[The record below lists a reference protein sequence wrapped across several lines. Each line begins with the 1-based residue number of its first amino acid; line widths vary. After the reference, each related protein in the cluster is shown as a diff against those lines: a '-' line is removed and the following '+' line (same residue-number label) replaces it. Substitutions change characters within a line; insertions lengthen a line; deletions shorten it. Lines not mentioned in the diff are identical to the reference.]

1 MKVRY
6 LLGTVAALVALLAIG
21 ATACG
26 GGDDGGDTL
35 STDDIRTQKGIVA
48 AAGAGFG
55 GENLEADGDSA
66 LTGAPAPQIGADAG
80 GIGDDRAAVDVEGF
94 GFAPSSYLQAAGSG
108 TGITV
113 QGYGTA
119 TADADSARVEL
130 WFSRFSERG
139 IPFPEPAFDDDI
151 DMGDADGA
159 TSSGSSGSTGS
170 VEAEPV
176 PPPDEFFDDG
186 FEMQEVEPITEVD
199 LQPVIDALVDAGVAR
214 SDIELVGQE
223 YFDPYYASASLRV
236 TVDDTD
242 SIDAI
247 VQAAGDA
254 AAQLE
259 NIEMQ
264 SSNVSYTVSDCSA
277 LQTAALETAIEDA
290 GDNGVLFADAL
301 GVGLGDII
309 GATNFSYF
317 PTDGS
322 ACDSYYGYY
331 PVYEAVGFRG
341 LEEAEVQVYAQV
353 AVTYAI
359 ATP

>member
-6 LLGTVAALVALLAIG
+6 LLGTVVALLAIG

-35 STDDIRTQKGIVA
+35 SADDIQTQKGIVS
-48 AAGAGFG
+48 AAGAAFG
-55 GENLEADGDSA
+55 GENLEAAEDSA
-66 LTGAPAPQIGADAG
+66 LNAAPAPQIAVDGG
-80 GIGDDRAAVDVEGF
+80 GIGGDRLSVSIDAGV
-94 GFAPSSYLQAAGSG
+94 GFAPNSYLQATGAG

-119 TADADSARVEL
+119 TAAADSAKIDFYFGKFQDRVL
-130 WFSRFSERG
+130 
-139 IPFPEPAFDDDI
+139 PFPEPLFDEDVEF
-151 DMGDADGA
+151 GDADGA
-159 TSSGSSGSTGS
+159 TSSGGSGSIGGI
-170 VEAEPV
+170 EDEPA

-186 FEMQEVEPITEVD
+186 FELQEVEPITEAD
-199 LQPVIDALVDAGVAR
+199 LQPVIDAITAAGVDG
-214 SDIELVGQE
+214 SDIEFVGQG
-223 YFDPYYASASLRV
+223 YYDPYYASASLRV
-236 TVDDTD
+236 TVDDLD
-242 SIDAI
+242 SIEAI
-247 VQAAGDA
+247 IDA
-254 AAQLE
+254 AADAAAPLE
-259 NIEMQ
+259 TIELQ
-264 SSNVSYTVSDCSA
+264 NSNVSYSVSDCGT
-277 LQTAALETAIEDA
+277 LQTAALETAIADA

-331 PVYEAVGFRG
+331 PVYEDVGFRG
-341 LEEAEVQVYAQV
+341 LEEAEVQVYANV
-353 AVTYAI
+353 SVTYAI